1 MRWDVFCLVALV
13 YRALCTSLR
22 QEKESDEIKRSIMVV
37 LPLAFLGNTMA
48 LQPTISLRNLK
59 TVLSKDAYSVV
70 DYIVRVICMYNFS
83 DVVSVAINDEEIERL
98 FLEEIRKYLKVISGD
113 VLKKCKESST
123 LYDIV
128 EIVFEEMLEYK
139 ENAEGV
145 KMSKLRMIIERE
157 LGEKLKVI
165 ESLANVEM
173 SEEGRRK
180 YELRK
185 LLNIHIRSFLGILCL
200 EEQWEQRVAVQKIVC
215 SVFKNLY
222 SRLKREQIL
231 GIMVEGNIGKQLR
244 PEYANNMDEFSTK
257 MYLEII
263 NVRYDEFLG
272 ICNEY
277 DEGVVEEIVK
287 QILLGKDGRSIDRK
301 YAEKVKNMI
310 ERRREKERKVEERKK
325 ELAERNARK
334 LLEEEER
341 DKAALRR
348 ARGGTGKGKGGSRS
362 SRGKG
367 KRSGKRDADN
377 AERTEDVEDVEAPED
392 VHDEKDV
399 EAPEDV
405 HDEKDVEAPEKEG
418 SGDVEDVVEPYQAV
432 HSYGVHRRVLVWRK
446 DEDSIARW
454 WNESSETRWKNRPP
468 RIIRE
473 QKKKHNIM
481 EVLELFRSKYR
492 DCFFKK
498 EKYDVDRVAGR
509 NRWQSVSVARFWECG
524 QDSEKLGIVE
534 IGTFESEGGTEVIY
548 HLLFKEMEKSSI
560 KEVMKIEGDFGVEEM
575 SGESAFHEESLQGR
589 GRWDG
594 WTDDGDSSKDGGS
607 EGMGCLVI
615 RKPPFGFTVEWRG
628 AENEV
633 VRRLTMVPR
642 EEVIS

>member
-22 QEKESDEIKRSIMVV
+22 QEKESGKMKRGIVVV
-37 LPLAFLGNTMA
+37 LPLGFVGNTTT

-59 TVLSKDAYSVV
+59 TVLSKDAYS
-70 DYIVRVICMYNFS
+70 IVNRTVEIVWIYNFL
-83 DVVSVAINDEEIERL
+83 DVMSIKINDEEIERL
-98 FLEEIRKYLKVISGD
+98 FLEEIREYLKVISRD

-128 EIVFEEMLEYK
+128 EMVSEEILEYK
-139 ENAEGV
+139 ENVEGV
-145 KMSKLRMIIERE
+145 KMSKLMMIIERE
-157 LGEKLKVI
+157 SREKLKVI
-165 ESLANVEM
+165 ESLANVKM
-173 SEEGRRK
+173 SEDGRRK
-180 YELRK
+180 YELRR
-185 LLNIHIRSFLGILCL
+185 LLNTHIRSFLEFCMKD
-200 EEQWEQRVAVQKIVC
+200 QWEQRVAVQKIVC

-222 SRLKREQIL
+222 SKLKREQIL
-231 GIMVEGNIGKQLR
+231 GIMVGGNMGKILR
-244 PEYANNMDEFSTK
+244 PMYSGTK
-257 MYLEII
+257 RFNTEMYLEMI
-263 NVRYDEFLG
+263 NVRYGEFLG

-392 VHDEKDV
+392 VY
-399 EAPEDV
+399 
-405 HDEKDVEAPEKEG
+405 DEKDVEAPEKEG

-589 GRWDG
+589 GGGDG